1 MTKKR
6 NNNCEFIAELC
17 QNHLGKRSLL
27 DKMVNECAE
36 NGADT
41 IKIQNIFANNLTFR
55 PRFENGLT
63 IKNKTYSIKRPYKQ
77 EYNRLKNLELSIKDN
92 EYFIRLCEK
101 LNVTPMT
108 TCFSREHVKSLHE
121 IGYKKI
127 KVASYDCASFQ
138 MLKELNKLF
147 DKIYVSTGATYDQE
161 INFAHKII
169 DNQKLSFLHCVTIY
183 PTPKNQLHLS
193 RINFLKKFTKNV
205 GFSDHSKSDKNKNF
219 ASSAAIY
226 YGASI
231 IERHITILDKDQTK
245 DGPVS
250 IIPEDIAIIKKFSRL
265 SKYDQRKYLIN
276 KYKCNFKL
284 VCGSAKRNLSDLE
297 LLNRDYYR
305 GRFASVNKNKFGPS
319 HIFNWEEIEI

>member
-1 MTKKR
+1 MTKK
-6 NNNCEFIAELC
+6 NQKNFEFIAELC
-17 QNHLGKRSLL
+17 QNHLGKRYLL
-27 DKMVNECAE
+27 DKMANECAE

-41 IKIQNIFANNLTFR
+41 IKIQNIFSKNLTFR
-55 PRFENGLT
+55 PRFENGLI
-63 IKNKTYSIKRPYKQ
+63 IKNKTYSIKRPYIS
-77 EYNRLKNLELSIKDN
+77 EYKRLKKLELSIKDN
-92 EYFIRLCEK
+92 EHFIRLCEK

-108 TCFSREHVKSLHE
+108 TCFSREHVKKLHD

-138 MLKELNKLF
+138 MLRELNKLF

-161 INFAHKII
+161 IELANQII
-169 DNQKLSFLHCVTIY
+169 DKKKLSFLHCVTIY
-183 PTPKNQLHLS
+183 PTPINQLHLA
-193 RINFLKKFTKNV
+193 RINFLKKFSKKV

-231 IERHITILDKDQTK
+231 IERHITVLDKEQTK

-250 IIPEDIAIIKKFSRL
+250 IIPEDIAIIKKFSKL
-265 SKYDQRKYLIN
+265 SKSKQKEYLIN
-276 KYKCNFKL
+276 KYNCNFKT
-284 VCGSAKRNLSDLE
+284 VYGSSKRALSDLE

-305 GRFASVNKNKFGPS
+305 GRFASSNKKKFGPE
-319 HIFNWEEIEI
+319 HIFNWEEINI

>member
-1 MTKKR
+1 MKNKIT
-6 NNNCEFIAELC
+6 FIAELC
-17 QNHLGKRSLL
+17 QNHLGKKDLL
-27 DKMVNECAE
+27 KKMTYECAE
-36 NGADT
+36 NGADI
-41 IKIQNIFANNLTFR
+41 IKIQNIFSKNLTFR
-55 PRFENGLT
+55 PRFENGLV
-63 IKNKTYSIKRPYKQ
+63 IKNKTYSIKRPYKA
-77 EYNRLKNLELSIKDN
+77 EFNRLKNLELSIKDN

-108 TCFSREHVKSLHE
+108 TCFSREHAKTLYE
-121 IGYKKI
+121 IGYKNI
-127 KVASYDCASFQ
+127 KVASYDCSSFQ
-138 MLKELNKLF
+138 MLRELNVLF

-161 INFAHKII
+161 IKSAYQII
-169 DNQKLSFLHCVTIY
+169 DKKKLSFLHCVTIY
-183 PTPKNQLHLS
+183 PTPKNKLHLS

-226 YGASI
+226 FGANI
-231 IERHITILDKDQTK
+231 IERHITILDKGLTK

-250 IIPEDIAIIKKFSRL
+250 IIPEDIARIKQFSKL

-276 KYKCNFKL
+276 KYKCNFNL
-284 VCGSAKRNLSDLE
+284 VYGSAKRNLSNLE

-305 GRFASVNKNKFGPS
+305 GRFASVNKKKFGPS